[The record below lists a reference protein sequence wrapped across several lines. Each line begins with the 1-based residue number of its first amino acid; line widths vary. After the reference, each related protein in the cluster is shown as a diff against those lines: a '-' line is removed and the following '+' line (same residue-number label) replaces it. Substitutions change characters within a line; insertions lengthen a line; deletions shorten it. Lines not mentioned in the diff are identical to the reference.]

1 MISYFYHVIKL
12 TLFILNEKY
21 IFLIEKDIYL
31 CSWHEEMSLFFFF
44 SFEKKK
50 DKNYDNII

>member
-21 IFLIEKDIYL
+21 IFLIEKNIYL
-31 CSWHEEMSLFFFF
+31 CSWQEEMSLSF
-44 SFEKKK
+44 SFLVLKKK
-50 DKNYDNII
+50 EIKIMII

>member
-21 IFLIEKDIYL
+21 IFLIKKDIYL
-31 CSWHEEMSLFFFF
+31 CSWQEEMSLSF
-44 SFEKKK
+44 SFLVLKNK

>member
-21 IFLIEKDIYL
+21 IFLIEKNIYL
-31 CSWHEEMSLFFFF
+31 CSWQEEMSLFFFF
-44 SFEKKK
+44 SFEKK
-50 DKNYDNII
+50 DKNYNNII